1 MIMNYTH
8 RTPSEINLFEAFKVG
23 IQINSKNELA
33 EVFKKI
39 SNNEYNIKT
48 DNSSY
53 YKYVGP
59 QDLNSAKGLL
69 IILIK

>member
-1 MIMNYTH
+1 M
-8 RTPSEINLFEAFKVG
+8 G
-23 IQINSKNELA
+23 IQINLKNELA

-59 QDLNSAKGLL
+59 QDLNLAKR
-69 IILIK
+69 IINNFNKII